1 MMKKFIAVSLLLILV
16 ISMFGCTKST
26 PPTRGTVTDGVYTN
40 EYFGLSYKIPDG
52 WRALTDEE
60 YKAKFTYG
68 MPTNEELAEFESEF
82 RDAYI
87 LKTADE
93 TDYMIISY
101 SMLFD
106 KSSNDNQIKNKIAM
120 VAKDWIFG
128 LISNVKIG
136 DADYSM
142 MAGTQ
147 ENSSKVLYYLWSQNM
162 IGKFRPLIWAELD
175 SSESFDTVLTNFST
189 IQTAE

>member
-1 MMKKFIAVSLLLILV
+1 MKKIITAALLLVLV
-16 ISMFGCTKST
+16 VSMLGCTKAA

-52 WRALTDEE
+52 WRAFTDDE
-60 YKAKFTYG
+60 YKTKFTYG

-82 RDAYI
+82 KDLYI
-87 LKTADE
+87 TNTADE

-106 KSSNDNQIKNKIAM
+106 KGSNDDAVKNKLAM
-120 VAKDWIFG
+120 VGQKWIFG
-128 LISNVKIG
+128 LVSRIKIG

-142 MAGTQ
+142 MSGTQ
-147 ENSSKVLYYLWSQNM
+147 EGSTKVIYYIWSQEMN
-162 IGKFRPLIWAELD
+162 GKFRPLFWAELENT
-175 SSESFDTVLTNFST
+175 ESIDAMIANFSIIT
-189 IQTAE
+189 KAE

>member
-1 MMKKFIAVSLLLILV
+1 MMKKLIAVSLLLILV
-16 ISMFGCTKST
+16 VSMFGCTNST
-26 PPTRGTVTDGVYTN
+26 PPTRGTVTNGVYTN
-40 EYFGLSYKIPDG
+40 EYFGLSFKIPDG
-52 WRALTDEE
+52 WKALTDEE
-60 YKAKFTYG
+60 YKTRFTYG

-82 RDAYI
+82 RDAYF

-106 KSSNDNQIKNKIAM
+106 KSSSDNQIKNKLAM

-128 LISNVKIG
+128 LISSVKIG

-147 ENSSKVLYYLWSQNM
+147 ENSTKVMYYIWNQKMN
-162 IGKFRPLIWAELD
+162 GNFRTLIWVELD
-175 SSESFDTVLTNFST
+175 NSESIDAILANFST
-189 IQTAE
+189 IQAAE